1 MKNLITFLVS
11 SVILTLV
18 VYLFFYAT
26 EGDYAMSEME
36 TYKDWIAVSVI
47 LLSIAIAFVADKIRR
62 RREDEL
68 DFGYVS
74 KPKPRQERVQPEYT
88 DFQSNEDEDT
98 DVDEQI
104 FVSQSS
110 NDGGYDEEDEDEDD
124 GFYNHSVHIRY
135 FIDSDESFED
145 YVKVGVEDEE
155 FDKLSEDEYLGIDLD
170 TEYIA
175 DNYTQLHDRIIM
187 AIQNQIKQA
196 HFELFHGYSP
206 INGEGYYTIGG
217 EIDYE
222 VLYLG

>member
-26 EGDYAMSEME
+26 EGDDAMLMME
-36 TYKDWIAVSVI
+36 SYKDWIAVSVI
-47 LLSIAIAFVADKIRR
+47 LLSIAVAFVAAKIRR

-68 DFGYVS
+68 DFGYIS
-74 KPKPRQERVQPEYT
+74 KPKPRYKSVQPDYT
-88 DFQSNEDEDT
+88 GFQNNEEDEP
-98 DVDEQI
+98 DEQI
-104 FVSQSS
+104 FVSQSA
-110 NDGGYDEEDEDEDD
+110 NDDSDEENYDEYD

-135 FIDSDESFED
+135 FIDSDDSFED

-155 FDKLSEDEYLGIDLD
+155 FDKLSEDEFLGIDLD